1 MYAQRRTDAPIPPS
15 NYSGNA
21 FRYPPPTPVPPLSRD
36 AGGAEALGGEARG
49 RALEAGESLRVAVPS
64 EHRAVREVRA
74 GAGDAVSMGG
84 VAGLALDDGAA
95 MGAGEGAMDA
105 GTDAPSGAALHFSFG
120 AWKDIF
126 GGIGNVQRIYSI
138 HISTALVCREM
149 MPN

>member
-1 MYAQRRTDAPIPPS
+1 M
-15 NYSGNA
+15 
-21 FRYPPPTPVPPLSRD
+21 
-36 AGGAEALGGEARG
+36 GGEARG
-49 RALEAGESLRVAVPS
+49 RALEAGESLRGAVPS
-64 EHRAVREVRA
+64 EHRAVREVREVRA

-126 GGIGNVQRIYSI
+126 GGIGGEELLLLGVLL
-138 HISTALVCREM
+138 LVSGEEGGTVLPLCLLLLLLCG
-149 MPN
+149 